1 MKLHRFKRG
10 DTIVEVLLAIAIV
23 SAVLAGAYVT
33 TNRSLLIGRDAQ
45 EASEALELAEGQIE
59 RIKSLSAQPVVGRDI
74 YSASLVGFCITPT
87 LTIVPIT
94 DLNAIDSYDPSCRS
108 SFYSVGVEKI
118 TDRRYVARVQWPGIT
133 NKGIRKVE
141 LVYRVQE

>member
-33 TNRSLLIGRDAQ
+33 TNRSLRVGRDAQ

-59 RIKSLSAQPVVGRDI
+59 RIKSLSAQPIVGKDI
-74 YSASLVGFCITPT
+74 YSPSLAGFCITSS
-87 LTIVPIT
+87 LEIVTISN
-94 DLNAIDSYDPSCRS
+94 LAAIDSYDVKCKS
-108 SFYSVGVEKI
+108 SFYSIGVEKI
-118 TDRRYVARVQWPGIT
+118 TDKRYVARVQWPGIINNET
-133 NKGIRKVE
+133 RKIE